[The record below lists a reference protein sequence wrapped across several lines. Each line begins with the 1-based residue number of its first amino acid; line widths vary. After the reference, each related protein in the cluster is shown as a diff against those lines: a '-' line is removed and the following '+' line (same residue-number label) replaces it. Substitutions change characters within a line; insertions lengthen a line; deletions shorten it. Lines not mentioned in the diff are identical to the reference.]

1 MGIKNDALSM
11 KGGYLTKLAGVALF
25 PKHGGKIM
33 QQKTDATRILWLIL
47 FAILLAIGITA
58 LPNCSQH
65 HPHEPPEQD
74 PPDTVVIIDTLTIHE
89 HHDHPDTV
97 TVHEHHEHPGIC
109 DTVDIT
115 IEFTLIKD
123 QSAPNIY
130 AIFLN
135 DVEVERIVISETSP
149 VPVEV
154 KFVRT
159 FERFVIGRDTITIR
173 KIEGSRAE
181 TIGSK
186 ILKMECST

>member
-1 MGIKNDALSM
+1 M
-11 KGGYLTKLAGVALF
+11 KG
-25 PKHGGKIM
+25 
-33 QQKTDATRILWLIL
+33 KTDKTEVIFLWFL
-47 FAILLAIGITA
+47 FIFIVGGFALLA
-58 LPNCSQH
+58 LPNCSKH
-65 HPHEPPEQD
+65 HPHEPIEQA
-74 PPDTVVIIDTLTIHE
+74 PADTVVVIDTLTVHE

-97 TVHEHHEHPGIC
+97 TVHEHHEHQGIC

-135 DVEVERIVISETSP
+135 DVEVYRIIISETSP
-149 VPVEV
+149 TPVEV
-154 KFVRT
+154 KFIWT

-186 ILKMECST
+186 IIKMECSQ